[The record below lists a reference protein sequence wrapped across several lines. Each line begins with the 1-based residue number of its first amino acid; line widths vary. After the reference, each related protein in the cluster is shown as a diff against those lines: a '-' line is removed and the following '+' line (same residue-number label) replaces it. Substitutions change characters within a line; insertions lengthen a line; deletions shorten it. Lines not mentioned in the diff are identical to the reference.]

1 MRKIHA
7 CVVIRIVIFYDL
19 SINYIHPLPSY
30 NGVPMQL
37 QDYRREYIQGGLR
50 RKDLSVS
57 PIAQFETW
65 LQQAIASGLSDP
77 TAMTL
82 ATVDDSG
89 QPSQRIVLLKQVDE
103 QGFVFFTNKQSIKGK
118 AIASNPNVSLH
129 FPWYPLE
136 RQVRVQGTAI
146 LLDEQEVANYFAS
159 RPKESQLAAWASEQS
174 QVIPSRDH
182 LLEKFTA
189 LKEQYA
195 DSDAPL
201 PTFWGGYRV
210 KPSLIEFW
218 QGGEHRLHDRF
229 QYTQIDVAAEWEI
242 ERLAP

>member
-1 MRKIHA
+1 
-7 CVVIRIVIFYDL
+7 
-19 SINYIHPLPSY
+19 
-30 NGVPMQL
+30 MQL

-50 RKDLSVS
+50 RKDINDN
-57 PIAQFETW
+57 PIAQFEHW

-82 ATVDDSG
+82 ATVDDKG
-89 QPSQRIVLLKQVDE
+89 MPNQRIVLLKQVDE
-103 QGFVFFTNKQSIKGK
+103 QGFVFFTNKQSIKGQ
-118 AIASNPNVSLH
+118 AIAFNPRVSLH

-136 RQVRVQGTAI
+136 RQVRVQGTAT
-146 LLDEQEVANYFAS
+146 LLDEKEVANYFAT

-174 QVIPSRDH
+174 QVIPSRAH
-182 LLEKFTA
+182 LLNKFES

-195 DSDAPL
+195 ESDAPL
-201 PTFWGGYRV
+201 PSFWGGYRV
-210 KPSLIEFW
+210 KPELIEFW

-229 QYTQIDVAAEWEI
+229 QYTHEADDDRWVI

>member
-1 MRKIHA
+1 ML
-7 CVVIRIVIFYDL
+7 VVHHIVIFYDSFIYTLFL
-19 SINYIHPLPSY
+19 SSIVYS
-30 NGVPMQL
+30 GEPMQL

-50 RKDLSVS
+50 RKGLNTN

-82 ATVDDSG
+82 ATVDENG
-89 QPSQRIVLLKQVDE
+89 WPNQRIVLLKQVDE
-103 QGFVFFTNKQSIKGK
+103 QGFVFFTNKQSIKGR
-118 AIASNPNVSLH
+118 AIANNPNVSLH

-136 RQVRVQGTAI
+136 RQVRVQGKAT
-146 LLDEQEVANYFAS
+146 LLDEQEVARYFAS

-189 LKEQYA
+189 LQEQYVE
-195 DSDAPL
+195 SDAPL

-210 KPSLIEFW
+210 KPSCIEFW

-229 QYTQIDVAAEWEI
+229 QYTQSEVEHDWKID
-242 ERLAP
+242 RLAP

>member
-1 MRKIHA
+1 
-7 CVVIRIVIFYDL
+7 
-19 SINYIHPLPSY
+19 
-30 NGVPMQL
+30 MQL
-37 QDYRREYIQGGLR
+37 QDYRREYIQGGLC
-50 RKDLSVS
+50 RKDLNAS
-57 PIAQFETW
+57 PIVQFETW

-82 ATVDDSG
+82 ATVDENG
-89 QPSQRIVLLKQVDE
+89 QPNQRIVLLKQVDE

-118 AIASNPNVSLH
+118 AIANNPKVSLH

-136 RQVRVQGTAI
+136 RQVRVQGTAT
-146 LLDEQEVANYFAS
+146 LLDEQEVASYFAS

-174 QVIPSRDH
+174 QVIPSRAH

-189 LKEQYA
+189 LQQQYA
-195 DSDAPL
+195 ESDAPL

-210 KPSLIEFW
+210 KPACIEFW

-229 QYTQIDVAAEWEI
+229 QYTQNDGANEWEI
-242 ERLAP
+242 VRLAP

>member
-1 MRKIHA
+1 MIHLHTLSSLF
-7 CVVIRIVIFYDL
+7 IFY
-19 SINYIHPLPSY
+19 
-30 NGVPMQL
+30 NGALMQL
-37 QDYRREYIQGGLR
+37 QDYRREYVQGGLR
-50 RKDLSVS
+50 RKGLNAS

-82 ATVDDSG
+82 ATVDENG
-89 QPSQRIVLLKQVDE
+89 QPNQRIVLLKQVDE

-136 RQVRVQGTAI
+136 RQVRVQGTAT
-146 LLDEQEVANYFAS
+146 LLDEQEVASYFAS
-159 RPKESQLAAWASEQS
+159 RPKDSQLAAWASEQS

-182 LLEKFTA
+182 LLKKFNALQEEYAEK
-189 LKEQYA
+189 
-195 DSDAPL
+195 DAPL

-210 KPSLIEFW
+210 KPACLEFW

-229 QYTQIDVAAEWEI
+229 QYKQNEMTSEWDID
-242 ERLAP
+242 RLAP

>member
-1 MRKIHA
+1 
-7 CVVIRIVIFYDL
+7 
-19 SINYIHPLPSY
+19 
-30 NGVPMQL
+30 MQL

-50 RKDLSVS
+50 RKGLSAN
-57 PIAQFETW
+57 PITQFEVW

-82 ATVDDSG
+82 ATVDDNG
-89 QPSQRIVLLKQVDE
+89 QPSQRIVLLKQVDK
-103 QGFVFFTNKQSIKGK
+103 QGFVFFTNTQSIKGK
-118 AIASNPNVSLH
+118 AMASNPKVSLH

-136 RQVRVQGTAI
+136 RQVRVQGTAT

-159 RPKESQLAAWASEQS
+159 RPKDSQLAAWASEQS

-182 LLEKFTA
+182 LLERFTA

-195 DSDAPL
+195 ESDAPL
-201 PTFWGGYRV
+201 PSFWGGYRV
-210 KPSLIEFW
+210 TPALIEFW

-229 QYTQIDVAAEWEI
+229 QYTQGDAVDEWDI